1 MNLHG
6 NARTT
11 PCSRAEIVRRVK
23 AGQPPKSVATAFGV
37 TVKVVNNWTRRFDL
51 AGWWAAST
59 RRFEAESAAG
69 LEDRSSRPHRLRKPT
84 PPETVARIAALRRQR
99 FTGQQIARETGVS
112 RATVSRILRAA
123 PPSRASE
130 LDPPEPVVRYERE
143 HPRELIHL
151 DIKKLGRFDVE
162 GHRVTGDRRKGA
174 SRRAGAPGLQ
184 PDPARREEGE
194 RGRLPGAAVAYYRSL
209 GIAVMRV

>member
-37 TVKVVNNWTRRFDL
+37 TVKVVNNW
-51 AGWWAAST
+51 T